1 MKHVFLLSGLLVVAS
16 GCTISAHEPPL
27 AEQHSDLLDADS
39 DGVIN
44 ARDLCDGTPE
54 TVVIDND
61 GCPTYVLFE
70 NDSSLR
76 IQFANDSAI
85 VEPAYREEL
94 DKMAEFLHLYPE
106 TSLELQGHTS
116 SLGTNSYNSELSV
129 QRANAVKAQL
139 VDRGIETNRL
149 AIIGLGED
157 DLVLADTTETSQLV
171 NRRVVGRVKGFKGD
185 IEEAWT
191 IFTRREQ

>member
-1 MKHVFLLSGLLVVAS
+1 MKYSILLSGMLVVIS
-16 GCTISAHEPPL
+16 GCSLSVNAPPL
-27 AEQHSDLLDADS
+27 SEQHSDLLDADS

-44 ARDLCDGTPE
+44 VRDLCDGTPT

-61 GCPTYVLFE
+61 GCPAYVLSE

-85 VEPAYREEL
+85 VEPAYLEEL

-116 SLGTNSYNSELSV
+116 SLGTTTYNSELSV
-129 QRANAVKAQL
+129 QRAQAVKAQL
-139 VDRGIETNRL
+139 IDRGIKTERL
-149 AIIGLGED
+149 TIIGLGED

>member
-1 MKHVFLLSGLLVVAS
+1 MKHVFLTSGILVAIS
-16 GCTISAHEPPL
+16 GCSISANVPPL
-27 AEQHSDLLDADS
+27 AEQHSDLLDEDA

-44 ARDLCDGTPE
+44 ARDLCDNTPN
-54 TVVIDND
+54 TVIIDND
-61 GCPTYVLFE
+61 GCPSYVLFE

-116 SLGTNSYNSELSV
+116 SLGTNTYNSELSV
-129 QRANAVKAQL
+129 QRAEAVKAQL
-139 VDRGIETNRL
+139 IDRGIKTDRL
-149 AIIGLGED
+149 AIVGLGEN